1 MILSMTGFG
10 RSVKQWQEKTI
21 TVEIKSLNSK
31 ATDLKIRVP
40 QRYREKEMDMR
51 SLIMSKAV
59 RGKIELSVDAT
70 TAEGGNDY
78 SINKALFKS
87 YYKDL
92 QELSDELSMPSG
104 DFITGILRIQ
114 GVVDMPKNGLPK
126 EEWAVLKAAVTEA
139 LDSMMDFRSTEGAAM
154 ETDLRKRV
162 SNISQ
167 HLLEIEPYEIERIP
181 KVKQRLMQ
189 HLEEQVGKENVDN
202 NRFEQELIYYL
213 EKFDLNEEKVRL
225 TQHCEYFI
233 KQLDNKATIQKGRKL
248 TFIGQE
254 MGREINTIGSKA
266 NSSNIQ
272 HLVVKMKDELEKI
285 KEQSANVL

>member
-10 RSVKQWQEKTI
+10 RSVKQWNKKTI
-21 TVEIKSLNSK
+21 TVEVKSLNSK

-40 QRYREKEMDMR
+40 QRYREKEMDIR
-51 SLIMSKAV
+51 SLVMSKAE
-59 RGKIELSVDAT
+59 RGKLELNVDVVT
-70 TAEGGNDY
+70 PEGGMDY
-78 SINKALFKS
+78 SINKSLFKY

-92 QELSDELSMPSG
+92 QELSDELNMPSG

-114 GVVDMPKNGLPK
+114 GVVDVPRNGMPE
-126 EEWAVLKAAVTEA
+126 EEWNVLKEAIQEAVNH
-139 LDSMMDFRSTEGAAM
+139 LMDFRTTEGAAM
-154 ETDLRKRV
+154 EKDFRIRIQ
-162 SNISQ
+162 NINT
-167 HLLEIEPYEIERIP
+167 HLTEIEPFEQERVD
-181 KVKQRLMQ
+181 KVRQRLQ
-189 HLEEQVGKENVDN
+189 HYLEEQVGKENVDQ

-225 TQHCEYFI
+225 RQHCQYFL
-233 KQLDNKATIQKGRKL
+233 KQLDNKVVQKGRKL

-285 KEQSANVL
+285 KEQAANVL

>member
-10 RSVKQWQEKTI
+10 RSVKQWNEKTI
-21 TVEIKSLNSK
+21 TVEVKSLNSK
-31 ATDLKIRVP
+31 STDLKIRVP
-40 QRYREKEMDMR
+40 QRYREKEMDIR
-51 SLIMSKAV
+51 SIVMSKAE
-59 RGKIELSVDAT
+59 RGKIELNVDVVSP
-70 TAEGGNDY
+70 EGGMDY
-78 SINKALFKS
+78 SINKSLFKY

-92 QELSDELSMPSG
+92 QELSTELDMPTG

-114 GVVDMPKNGLPK
+114 GVVDVPKNGMPE
-126 EEWAVLKAAVTEA
+126 EEWNVLKEAIQEAVGH
-139 LDSMMDFRSTEGAAM
+139 LMDFRATEGAAM
-154 ETDLRKRV
+154 EKDFRTRV
-162 SNISQ
+162 ENISTN
-167 HLLEIEPYEIERIP
+167 LTEIEPFEQERID
-181 KVKQRLMQ
+181 KVRLR
-189 HLEEQVGKENVDN
+189 LTNYLDEQVGKENVDQ

-225 TQHCEYFI
+225 RQHCKYFL
-233 KQLDNKATIQKGRKL
+233 KQLDNKVVQKGRKL

>member
-10 RSVKQWQEKTI
+10 RSVKQWQDKTI

-31 ATDLKIRVP
+31 VTDLKIRVP
-40 QRYREKEMDMR
+40 QRYREKEMDIR
-51 SLIMSKAV
+51 SLIMSQAE

-70 TAEGGNDY
+70 TSEGGMDY
-78 SINKALFKS
+78 SINKSLFKY

-92 QELSDELSMPSG
+92 QELSQELDMPAN

-114 GVVDMPKNGLPK
+114 GVVDIQRNGMPT
-126 EEWAVLKAAVTEA
+126 EEWEVLKAAVQEA
-139 LDSMMDFRSTEGAAM
+139 TTKMMEFRTTEGVAM
-154 ETDLRKRV
+154 EKDLRQRIFNIKKNLTEITPFEKERV
-162 SNISQ
+162 V
-167 HLLEIEPYEIERIP
+167 

-189 HLEEQVGKENVDN
+189 HLEDHVGKENIDQ
-202 NRFEQELIYYL
+202 NRLEQELIYYL
-213 EKFDLNEEKVRL
+213 EKFDLNEERVRL
-225 TQHCEYFI
+225 QQHCEYFLE
-233 KQLDNKATIQKGRKL
+233 QLDSKTLQKGRKL

-285 KEQSANVL
+285 KEQSANIL